1 MTAQVVTLRAPAR
14 SSPSW
19 SDEAVALAC
28 KSGDPEAVA
37 ELFDRFHER
46 VTRYLSR
53 VVSAR
58 ADVEDLVQ
66 STFLEIA
73 KGNAHF
79 SGRSSVRS
87 WLFGIATNVA
97 RHHFR
102 SQTRRK
108 HLALA
113 LGVLGMGTR
122 AETVGTMVDARSALE
137 RVQRTLEGLPENQ
150 RIAFVLCEIEGLSA
164 REAADALGVNET
176 AVWKRVSDARK
187 ALVRALKEADR

>member
-1 MTAQVVTLRAPAR
+1 LTAQVVTLRAPAR
-14 SSPSW
+14 SSPAW

-46 VTRYLSR
+46 VMRYLSR
-53 VVSAR
+53 VVSAS

-66 STFLEIA
+66 TTFLEIA

-102 SQTRRK
+102 AQTRRK
-108 HLALA
+108 NLTLALSM
-113 LGVLGMGTR
+113 LGMGR
-122 AETVGTMVDARSALE
+122 PAETVGALVDARSALE
-137 RVQRTLEGLPENQ
+137 TVQRTLDALPENL
-150 RIAFVLCEIEGLSA
+150 RIAFVLCEIEGFSA

-187 ALVRALKEADR
+187 ALVRALEEADR

>member
-1 MTAQVVTLRAPAR
+1 
-14 SSPSW
+14 
-19 SDEAVALAC
+19 
-28 KSGDPEAVA
+28 
-37 ELFDRFHER
+37 
-46 VTRYLSR
+46 
-53 VVSAR
+53 
-58 ADVEDLVQ
+58 VEDLAQ

>member
-14 SSPSW
+14 SSPAW

-28 KSGDPEAVA
+28 RSGDPEAVA
-37 ELFDRFHER
+37 ELFDRFHEQ

-53 VVSAR
+53 IVSAS

-66 STFLEIA
+66 TTFLEIA

-79 SGRSSVRS
+79 RGRSSVRS
-87 WLFGIATNVA
+87 WLFGIATNVV

-102 SQTRRK
+102 AQTRRK
-108 HLALA
+108 NLAGALA
-113 LGVLGMGTR
+113 MLGASPSGESAG
-122 AETVGTMVDARSALE
+122 EIVDARSALE
-137 RVQRTLEGLPENQ
+137 TVQRTLEALPENL

-164 REAADALGVNET
+164 RDAGEALGASES

-187 ALVRALKEADR
+187 ALVHALGEAHR